1 MTHEAMRLKNASSF
15 FREPVARCASAQTV
29 RPHPSHLLRFDPL
42 AIVAAALLCIAVVP
56 RVDAQAELRPEVVP
70 SVALPADLDRV
81 LRDYER
87 AWLAED
93 AKGLAALFIPD
104 GMALPNGRPPARG
117 AAEIAE
123 AYASSAGSPLALRA
137 LAYSVSGDLA
147 YIVGGFAPAAGEPDF
162 GKFVL
167 VLRRAAN
174 GRWLIAADIDNANA
188 MPRRPPPQQHDP
200 TKPAPQS

>member
-1 MTHEAMRLKNASSF
+1 MTQKQMRPSSAF
-15 FREPVARCASAQTV
+15 FRKPAAACTSAQTV
-29 RPHPSHLLRFDPL
+29 RPHDSHFFRIDRV
-42 AIVAAALLCIAVVP
+42 AIVTAALLCVAAAP
-56 RVDAQAELRPEVVP
+56 RVDAQAELRPELTP
-70 SVALPADLDRV
+70 SVTLPADLDRV

-87 AWLAED
+87 AWLAKD
-93 AKGLAALFIPD
+93 AQGLAALFTPD

-117 AAEIAE
+117 AAAIAE

-137 LAYSVSGDLA
+137 LAYAVAGDLA
-147 YIVGGFAPAAGEPDF
+147 YIVGGFAPATGEPDF

-167 VLRRAAN
+167 VLRRAAD

-188 MPRRPPPQQHDP
+188 MPRRAPPQQHDP